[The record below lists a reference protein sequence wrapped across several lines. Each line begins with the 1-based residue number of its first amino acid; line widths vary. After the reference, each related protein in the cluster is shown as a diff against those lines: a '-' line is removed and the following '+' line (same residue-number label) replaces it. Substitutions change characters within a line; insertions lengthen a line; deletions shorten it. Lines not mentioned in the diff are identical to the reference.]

1 MFEGAGGKGGRRGFL
16 RWAAAAG
23 GALGLGR
30 LARAHHTET
39 HFGETTAHKLVYQL
53 NKADPAYIG
62 SILFSVGEMLRK
74 YGDDIELVVT
84 VIGPGLHLLAKKPGR
99 PIPPELRQRAAS
111 LAQYGVAFHAC
122 GNTLKA
128 LGWTADD
135 LVDFAQVVPIGADD
149 LMRLQERGFAYIS
162 W

>member
-1 MFEGAGGKGGRRGFL
+1 MQDGHDGARARDGRRGFL

-23 GALGLGR
+23 GLLGLGR

-39 HFGETTAHKLVYQL
+39 HFGET
-53 NKADPAYIG
+53 
-62 SILFSVGEMLRK
+62 GEMLRK

-84 VIGPGLHLLAKKPGR
+84 VIGPGLHLLAKEPGR

-128 LGWTADD
+128 LGWTAED

>member
-1 MFEGAGGKGGRRGFL
+1 MEPKTRGGRGRRGFL
-16 RWAAAAG
+16 RWLAAAG

-30 LARAHHTET
+30 AARAHHTET
-39 HFGETTAHKLVYQL
+39 HFGETTVHKLVYQL
-53 NKADPAYIG
+53 NKADPAYI
-62 SILFSVGEMLRK
+62 SAVLFSVGEMLRK

-84 VIGPGLHLLAKKPGR
+84 VIGPGLHLLAREPGR
-99 PIPPELRQRAAS
+99 PIPPLLRERAAS

-122 GNTLKA
+122 GNTMKA
-128 LGWTADD
+128 LGWTEDD
-135 LVDFAQVVPIGADD
+135 IVDYATVVPIGADD